1 MKKHYNKRHLKQA
14 FSIIEVAIVIVIVGI
29 LIVGIVKG
37 KDLYIAAKASTAK
50 NLTTNSHIVR
60 IKSLASWYEAS
71 TTDFGL
77 GDRLKDDAL
86 LTNWPDISPFGKG
99 LSRGA
104 SSLNCATATFT
115 PAVAAVAADPSRG
128 IAEVKAVAAATTL
141 SASNNCKYIEDGI
154 SNIPAVSFS
163 GGANFISSSSVE
175 RALSVSPTNFFASD
189 NYYTILAVFSFRDKS
204 NRQAILTIGNISLVY
219 QPKNGT
225 TPDQLLINSGGTESV
240 AISDFSSK
248 CLSVAD
254 SSVCSVVVSK
264 SSASSSVYVNSVA
277 SASSSALPNFSGESI
292 LYVAGLSPSI
302 TITPAVNSFSG
313 LISEVVLFNDGFN
326 QKEIDKLMKEYI
338 AKKYSI
344 AIKE

>member
-14 FSIIEVAIVIVIVGI
+14 FSIIEVAIVIVIIGI

-37 KDLYIAAKASTAK
+37 KDLYVAAKASTAK
-50 NLTTNSHIVR
+50 NLTTNSHIIR

-77 GDRLKDDAL
+77 GDKLKDDAF

-104 SSLNCATATFT
+104 SSLNCATETFT
-115 PAVAAVAADPSRG
+115 PATPPS
-128 IAEVKAVAAATTL
+128 IPATTAL

-163 GGANFISSSSVE
+163 GGASFVSSSSNG
-175 RALSVSPTNFFASD
+175 ATLSKSPTNFFASD
-189 NYYTILAVFSFRDKS
+189 NYTILAVFSFRDKS
-204 NRQAILTIGNISLVY
+204 SRQAILTIGDISLVY
-219 QPKNGT
+219 QPKNAST
-225 TPDQLLINSGGTESV
+225 SDKLLINSGGTESV
-240 AISDFSSK
+240 AISDFSNK

-264 SSASSSVYVNSVA
+264 GSASSSVYVNSVA
-277 SASSSALPNFSGESI
+277 SSSSSALPNFSGESI

-302 TITPAVNSFSG
+302 AITPAVNSFFG
-313 LISEVVLFNDGFN
+313 LISEVALFNDGFN
-326 QKEIDKLMKEYI
+326 QKQIDKLMKEYI

-344 AIKE
+344 AIKG

>member
-1 MKKHYNKRHLKQA
+1 MLFKIFSNLLVNFNFNCMKNSKNKLFKQA

-77 GDRLKDDAL
+77 GDKLKDDAL

-115 PAVAAVAADPSRG
+115 AGSAGTPATLSTPAITV
-128 IAEVKAVAAATTL
+128 L

-163 GGANFISSSSVE
+163 GGASFVSSSSNG
-175 RALSVSPTNFFASD
+175 ATLSTSPTNFFASD
-189 NYYTILAVFSFRDKS
+189 NYTILAVFSLRDKS
-204 NRQAILTIGNISLVY
+204 SKQAILTIGDISLVY
-219 QPKNGT
+219 QPK
-225 TPDQLLINSGGTESV
+225 
-240 AISDFSSK
+240 SDS
-248 CLSVAD
+248 
-254 SSVCSVVVSK
+254 
-264 SSASSSVYVNSVA
+264 
-277 SASSSALPNFSGESI
+277 
-292 LYVAGLSPSI
+292 
-302 TITPAVNSFSG
+302 
-313 LISEVVLFNDGFN
+313 
-326 QKEIDKLMKEYI
+326 DKDKFWCH
-338 AKKYSI
+338 
-344 AIKE
+344 